1 MRGKVTREGAFEL
14 LDICYDLG
22 GNFIDSASSY
32 QSCESEEW
40 LVQWFEKTGRR
51 GEMVI
56 ATKYTMNSTMSLSRQ
71 ESNFGGTEMEPMDD
85 AVSDSSKRQDRV
97 ISISKE
103 QATTPYLLTWGYAD
117 SRFIVLRL
125 MFGTMQ
131 RACPSACSFQTAS
144 PIGEESPTSASA
156 RHLVG

>member
-97 ISISKE
+97 ISISKDFTSHVWYH
-103 QATTPYLLTWGYAD
+103 ATGMPERMQFPNSLANRGRVPYLGISKALGWVVGKAHDYD
-117 SRFIVLRL
+117 
-125 MFGTMQ
+125 
-131 RACPSACSFQTAS
+131 TAK
-144 PIGEESPTSASA
+144 
-156 RHLVG
+156 